1 MSSSTQPG
9 QPAPSTTS
17 VPPPRLVAADG
28 TDLAPQVAALRADLT
43 AAGYTIDGIR
53 ACLGEV
59 ASDALEREQSLPA
72 DLATRGRR
80 EPVALLTRLLGLGLP
95 LTVEELATALPTL
108 GAEGAL
114 ALGIV
119 RVEGDTYRA
128 AVDLRPHATEHDS
141 WWVVSDLP
149 ELQAGGG
156 PLPEDHVLG
165 IGGASVTLAAW
176 TPRPE
181 VARALDIGTGC
192 GVQALH
198 LTHHAQRVVATDI
211 SERALEF
218 ARFTCA
224 LNGVE
229 LDLRH
234 GSLTEPVAGEEFDL
248 IVSNPPFVITPR
260 TKGVPVYEYRDGGV
274 EADGITS
281 GLIGQVAALLAPG
294 GMAQMLGNWEI
305 GPDEDWR
312 DRVRPWLAGLGV
324 DAWVVLREV
333 QDPAEYAE
341 TWARDGGHT
350 PGDGQYEAMY
360 GAWLDDFAAR
370 GTASIGF
377 GVITL
382 HRPEVEREPW
392 IALDEARGQVDAAM
406 GPHVLAGVRART
418 WLAEHSDDELLD
430 IAWQYADDVTQERY
444 YAHPGDPDPQVVLI
458 RQGGGLRR
466 AFQVDTVTAGLVGV
480 CDGDLTARQGLAGIA
495 VLTEADQSD
504 LARQVLPVLRDLV
517 ADGLLVR

>member
-1 MSSSTQPG
+1 MSTPAQT
-9 QPAPSTTS
+9 PAPHRLPS
-17 VPPPRLVAADG
+17 PPAPRRVGDDGADL
-28 TDLAPQVAALRADLT
+28 TPLIESLRADLE
-43 AAGYTIDGIR
+43 AADYTTEGIG
-53 ACLGEV
+53 AAVGEL
-59 ASDALEREQSLPA
+59 AAAALHRDQPLPA
-72 DLATRGRR
+72 DRATRGRT
-80 EPVALLTRLLGLGLP
+80 EPVALLTRLFGLGLA
-95 LTVEELATALPTL
+95 LTPDEVTLALPRTR
-108 GAEGAL
+108 AEGLA
-114 ALGIV
+114 ALGLARI
-119 RVEGDTYRA
+119 EGDAARA
-128 AVDLRPHATEHDS
+128 LVDLRPHATEHDS

-198 LTHHAQRVVATDI
+198 LTHHAEQVVATDI

-234 GSLTEPVAGEEFDL
+234 GSLTEPVAEEEFDL

-260 TKGVPVYEYRDGGV
+260 TEEVPVYEYRDGGV

-281 GLIGQVAALLAPG
+281 GLIGQVAARLAPG

-312 DRVRPWLAGLGV
+312 DRVRPWLEGLGV

-382 HRPEVEREPW
+382 HRSEVEREPW
-392 IALDEARGQVDAAM
+392 VALDEARGQVDAAM

-430 IAWQYADDVTQERY
+430 IAWRYADDVTQERY
-444 YAHPGDPDPQVVLI
+444 YARPGDPDPHVVLV

-480 CDGDLTARQGLAGIA
+480 CDGELTARQGLAGIA
-495 VLTEADQSD
+495 VLTEADQGD